1 MSAYFDTL
9 PPVSAA
15 YDKIQKYANFIH
27 HFRFVSVFFGV
38 SVSQNGLSEMLR
50 QLTASLIISP
60 SQKRHRLYDLGLAL
74 SCFNG
79 AGFVFLHRM
88 YFITND
94 SQYSPVY
101 SPKEAAYPFTMT
113 ASSTVESPV
122 VSPDVFENR
131 VSTNEFPLFDL
142 FPPVVRRFC

>member
-1 MSAYFDTL
+1 MSGYFVTL

-50 QLTASLIISP
+50 QLTASLIISL
-60 SQKRHRLYDLGLAL
+60 SQKRRRLYDLGLAL

-79 AGFVFLHRM
+79 AGFVF
-88 YFITND
+88 
-94 SQYSPVY
+94 S
-101 SPKEAAYPFTMT
+101 
-113 ASSTVESPV
+113 
-122 VSPDVFENR
+122 
-131 VSTNEFPLFDL
+131 
-142 FPPVVRRFC
+142 PPVVYILNFAFAFLPKGRRIWSLRLRVPPFEQIFLVHRQSPKKRALLLTQALAASVSSPFLPRI